1 MLIISQCLGVILKTM
16 ETWKWKKTK
25 GQWEERDGSIEAQE
39 SAHHPMHTSD
49 NNLTVRLMELFGNC
63 GAYWRLMASR
73 GSLGH

>member
-1 MLIISQCLGVILKTM
+1 
-16 ETWKWKKTK
+16 
-25 GQWEERDGSIEAQE
+25 
-39 SAHHPMHTSD
+39 MHTSD